1 MNRSEYDSDKNQ
13 IIKQTLSISQNIF
26 QPSFGPLWLK
36 LTNLPP
42 VICEHIFRCYPPP
55 PVILANRHVSPEAEV
70 DLWDLLETY
79 REAVGDK
86 FVDLYDMFSSNLNAS
101 DDLLIFHFDMLSHVN
116 AQLRELM
123 NNERQGCIPVE
134 DGLQSWYSVF
144 K

>member
-1 MNRSEYDSDKNQ
+1 M
-13 IIKQTLSISQNIF
+13 
-26 QPSFGPLWLK
+26 
-36 LTNLPP
+36 
-42 VICEHIFRCYPPP
+42 
-55 PVILANRHVSPEAEV
+55 SPEAEV
-70 DLWDLLETY
+70 DIRYLLETY

-116 AQLRELM
+116 AQLREPM
-123 NNERQGCIPVE
+123 NNERHGCIPVE